1 MEYKLDFKT
10 YSDAL
15 TKNRLL
21 GLKCNDCSAFTCPP
35 KMTCQECGSLNLE
48 IIELSGKGKIRTF
61 TQTFVAPQG
70 RECEA
75 PYTIVLIELEEGP
88 WIAGN
93 LIDISPDRVNMDL
106 IGKKVK
112 LGYKVFP
119 GDQYSAGPAARP
131 LFSFI
136 EEKTI

>member
-15 TKNRLL
+15 RKNKLM
-21 GLKCNDCSAFTCPP
+21 GLHCKTCGTITCPP
-35 KMTCQECGSLNLE
+35 KMTCQECGGHDLE
-48 IIELSGKGKIRTF
+48 IVQLKGMGKIVTF

-75 PYTIVLIELEEGP
+75 PYIVVLVELEEGP

-93 LIDISPDRVNMDL
+93 LIDVAPDKVGMEL
-106 IGKKVK
+106 IGKKVA
-112 LGYKVFP
+112 LGHKVYP
-119 GDQYSAGPAARP
+119 GDSYSAGPAARP
-131 LFSFI
+131 LFSFA
-136 EEKTI
+136 

>member
-1 MEYKLDFKT
+1 MEYKLDFKK

-21 GLKCNDCSAFTCPP
+21 GLKCNDCSAYTCPP
-35 KMTCQECGSLNLE
+35 KMTCQECGSPDLE
-48 IIELSGKGKIRTF
+48 IIELSGKGEIRTF

-75 PYTIVLIELEEGP
+75 PYTVILVELEEGP

-93 LIDISPDRVNMDL
+93 LIDISPDGVNMDL
-106 IGKKVK
+106 IGRKVK
-112 LGYKVFP
+112 LGHKVFP

-131 LFSFI
+131 VFSFVK
-136 EEKTI
+136 EK

>member
-1 MEYKLDFKT
+1 MEYKLDFKK

-21 GLKCNDCSAFTCPP
+21 GLKCNDCSAYTCPP
-35 KMTCQECGSLNLE
+35 KMTCQECGSPDLE
-48 IIELSGKGKIRTF
+48 IIELSGKGEIRTF

-75 PYTIVLIELEEGP
+75 PYTVVLVELEEGP

-93 LIDISPDRVNMDL
+93 LIDISPDGVNMDL
-106 IGKKVK
+106 IGRKVK
-112 LGYKVFP
+112 LGHKVFP

-131 LFSFI
+131 VFSFVK
-136 EEKTI
+136 EK

>member
-1 MEYKLDFKT
+1 MEYKLDFKK

-15 TKNRLL
+15 SKNKLL
-21 GLKCNDCSAFTCPP
+21 GLRCHECSKYTCPP
-35 KMTCQECGSLNLE
+35 KMTCQECGSSDLE
-48 IIELSGKGKIRTF
+48 IVQLSGKGKIRTF

-75 PYTIVLIELEEGP
+75 PYTVVLVELEEGP

-93 LIDISPDRVNMDL
+93 LIDISPEGINMGL
-106 IGKKVK
+106 IGKKVI
-112 LGYKVFP
+112 LGHKIFP

-131 LFSFI
+131 VFSFA
-136 EEKTI
+136 KDN

>member
-1 MEYKLDFKT
+1 MEYKLDFKK

-21 GLKCNDCSAFTCPP
+21 GLRCNECSQYTCPP
-35 KMTCQECGSLNLE
+35 KMTCQECGGLDLE
-48 IIELSGKGKIRTF
+48 IIQLSGKGEIRTF

-75 PYTIVLIELEEGP
+75 PYTVVLVELEEGP

-93 LIDISPDRVNMDL
+93 LIDISPDGVNMDL
-106 IGKKVK
+106 IGRKVK
-112 LGYKVFP
+112 LGHKIFP
-119 GDQYSAGPAARP
+119 GDPYSAGPAARP
-131 LFSFI
+131 VFSFVK
-136 EEKTI
+136 EK